1 MDSEVQQGED
11 QYQSDVDDFALASH
25 YEDSNSDDI
34 DHDIGVRQYASIIIL
49 TFRKYSHDDPPCSP
63 HSPAQQLAAL
73 EAKMHFRGFLKR
85 INITAV
91 PYYDP
96 CLLTYEL

>member
-1 MDSEVQQGED
+1 MDSEVQQEED
-11 QYQSDVDDFALASH
+11 QYQSDVDDFALASR
-25 YEDSNSDDI
+25 YEDSSEDI
-34 DHDIGVRQYASIIIL
+34 DHDMGVRKSASIIIL
-49 TFRKYSHDDPPCSP
+49 TFREYSHDDPPSSP

-96 CLLTYEL
+96 CLLTHEF